1 MPPRTANAHRTLVA
15 TPETPVDA
23 ARFRAALGRF
33 PTGVALVTA
42 DDDGAPLGLIVS
54 SLTSVSL
61 HPPLISFNPSRD
73 SFTWSRM
80 RRSGRF
86 GVNVLGES
94 HEAYVRVAAPAGADR
109 FGPVAWSRTPG
120 GVPRLAGA
128 IAFLECE
135 IGAEHRAGDHSIVV
149 GRVLRAETAAGLPL
163 LNWASELARL
173 SRRAEPETR

>member
-1 MPPRTANAHRTLVA
+1 MPRTS
-15 TPETPVDA
+15 A
-23 ARFRAALGRF
+23 ARHPLAALAEPGVGAASFRAALGRF
-33 PTGVALVTA
+33 ATGVALVTA
-42 DDDGAPLGLIVS
+42 DDGGAPLGLIVS

-61 HPPLISFNPSRD
+61 RPPLISFNPSRD

-109 FGPVAWSRTPG
+109 FGAVTWSRTPSG
-120 GVPRLAGA
+120 LPRLAGT

-163 LNWASELARL
+163 LNWASEFARL